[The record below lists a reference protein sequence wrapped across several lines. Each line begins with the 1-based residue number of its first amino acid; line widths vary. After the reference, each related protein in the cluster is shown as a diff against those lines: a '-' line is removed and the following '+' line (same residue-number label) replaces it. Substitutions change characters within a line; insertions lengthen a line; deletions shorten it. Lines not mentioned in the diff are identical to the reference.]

1 MVDLNSLVVDG
12 CQPFDEGLLDEAD
25 MSEILGGNKDVSK
38 TSIAKMYMPI
48 ALKILNRSLMLLAYK
63 LCLYEIE

>member
-1 MVDLNSLVVDG
+1 MFTFTMRVS
-12 CQPFDEGLLDEAD
+12 
-25 MSEILGGNKDVSK
+25 VSK

-63 LCLYEIE
+63 LCLYEIESLYLYSRL

>member
-25 MSEILGGNKDVSK
+25 MSEILGGNKDVYIYNESK
-38 TSIAKMYMPI
+38 CCLLYTSDA
-48 ALKILNRSLMLLAYK
+48 AD
-63 LCLYEIE
+63 E

>member
-25 MSEILGGNKDVSK
+25 MSEILGGPNFRN
-38 TSIAKMYMPI
+38 TII
-48 ALKILNRSLMLLAYK
+48 
-63 LCLYEIE
+63 

>member
-1 MVDLNSLVVDG
+1 MFTFTMRVS
-12 CQPFDEGLLDEAD
+12 
-25 MSEILGGNKDVSK
+25 VSK
-38 TSIAKMYMPI
+38 TSIAKII